1 MAKGPKG
8 LSCFEKKT
16 AKHFLKWKKKFKNL
30 DIPGK
35 LYKDYFQLN
44 NNLLKMPSSI
54 CFSTFCEPIQK
65 VVLKGSV
72 SWDFLSPFFSWF
84 EQIWAPD
91 KQGKVFC
98 NLVSI
103 SFCTPWSQNHNL
115 WESLD
120 AFNLNQSGPFRYLNP
135 CGLVT
140 MFVTLQERPVR
151 AIKCTLAAWRT
162 GEVPHIFAPN
172 V

>member
-1 MAKGPKG
+1 MWPRAQKGSHVLKRKLLNIF
-8 LSCFEKKT
+8 LSEKQI
-16 AKHFLKWKKKFKNL
+16 FFW

-84 EQIWAPD
+84 EPIWALINRV
-91 KQGKVFC
+91 KCFVIWFRFH
-98 NLVSI
+98 SAH
-103 SFCTPWSQNHNL
+103 QNHNL